1 MDRSKSQEGGFMN
14 NVQSLNHSE
23 WDCKYHI
30 VWIPKYRRK
39 ALYGHLRQYLGEVF
53 HDLARQ
59 KESRILEGHM
69 QSDHIHMLI
78 SIPPK
83 HAVCRVVGY
92 MKGKSAIHIARTYL
106 GRRRNYGGMSF
117 RARGY
122 FVSTVGAD
130 EDAVR
135 TYIRE
140 QEEEDKRPD
149 QLSLF

>member
-1 MDRSKSQEGGFMN
+1 MN
-14 NVQSLNHSE
+14 NVQSLNHSR

-39 ALYGHLRQYLGEVF
+39 ALYGHPRQYLGEVF

-59 KESRILEGHM
+59 KESKIPEGHM
-69 QSDHIHMLI
+69 RSDHIHMLI
-78 SIPPK
+78 AIPPK
-83 HAVCRVVGY
+83 HAVCRVAGC

-140 QEEEDKRPD
+140 QEKEDKRLD